1 MFSLTYFESKKA
13 SKALPNP
20 IITSI
25 RESSFVVFSKWLRLG
40 FHLVGVYTHCCYILN
55 VDVHFRNELNKSSA

>member
-40 FHLVGVYTHCCYILN
+40 FHLVLGCILFVAVSLKVATTSFLGVF
-55 VDVHFRNELNKSSA
+55 VK